1 MGDQVGTW
9 WVEERFVETWGFTME
24 AGNVVEEKPLV
35 IPPIHQSIA
44 STDPKDYLTVT
55 QRYYTPLYHLD
66 PDREKRED
74 LLILCH
80 SNKICLVALVP
91 SHPIVK
97 DNLVIDKVNL
107 DVSKNIDRKSNKT
120 SGKSKKGGQALQDD
134 SILVILETE
143 TKKYKVKA
151 IVPGKLICINKVIT
165 EDSQKIVTH
174 HDSLGH
180 IAILLPTKGQYEA
193 AKAKLLSQEEY
204 AKRIREEEAGA
215 DN

>member
-1 MGDQVGTW
+1 MGGLQRGCYETFSINCAMEPIE
-9 WVEERFVETWGFTME
+9 VEED
-24 AGNVVEEKPLV
+24 KPISTPL
-35 IPPIHQSIA
+35 IHQSIP

-80 SNKICLVALVP
+80 SNKICLVALAP
-91 SHPIVK
+91 SHPILK

-165 EDSQKIVTH
+165 EDSHKKNMLRELEKKKRELI
-174 HDSLGH
+174 
-180 IAILLPTKGQYEA
+180 IRILLNNCDIDVSSME
-193 AKAKLLSQEEY
+193 
-204 AKRIREEEAGA
+204 
-215 DN
+215 

>member
-1 MGDQVGTW
+1 M
-9 WVEERFVETWGFTME
+9 
-24 AGNVVEEKPLV
+24 
-35 IPPIHQSIA
+35 
-44 STDPKDYLTVT
+44 
-55 QRYYTPLYHLD
+55 
-66 PDREKRED
+66 
-74 LLILCH
+74 
-80 SNKICLVALVP
+80 
-91 SHPIVK
+91 
-97 DNLVIDKVNL
+97 
-107 DVSKNIDRKSNKT
+107 
-120 SGKSKKGGQALQDD
+120 QDD
-134 SILVILETE
+134 SILVILETD

>member
-9 WVEERFVETWGFTME
+9 WVEERLLETFSFTME

-80 SNKICLVALVP
+80 SN
-91 SHPIVK
+91 
-97 DNLVIDKVNL
+97 KVNL

-165 EDSQKIVTH
+165 ED
-174 HDSLGH
+174 
-180 IAILLPTKGQYEA
+180 
-193 AKAKLLSQEEY
+193 
-204 AKRIREEEAGA
+204 R
-215 DN
+215 

>member
-1 MGDQVGTW
+1 M
-9 WVEERFVETWGFTME
+9 
-24 AGNVVEEKPLV
+24 
-35 IPPIHQSIA
+35 
-44 STDPKDYLTVT
+44 
-55 QRYYTPLYHLD
+55 
-66 PDREKRED
+66 
-74 LLILCH
+74 
-80 SNKICLVALVP
+80 
-91 SHPIVK
+91 
-97 DNLVIDKVNL
+97 
-107 DVSKNIDRKSNKT
+107 
-120 SGKSKKGGQALQDD
+120 QDD

-204 AKRIREEEAGA
+204 AKRIREEETGAGPGREGLQRIQPVEI
-215 DN
+215 DLNIHCELVRHRL

>member
-1 MGDQVGTW
+1 M
-9 WVEERFVETWGFTME
+9 
-24 AGNVVEEKPLV
+24 
-35 IPPIHQSIA
+35 
-44 STDPKDYLTVT
+44 
-55 QRYYTPLYHLD
+55 YHLD

-80 SNKICLVALVP
+80 SNKICLVALAP

-204 AKRIREEEAGA
+204 AKKLREEEVGA
-215 DN
+215 YN